1 MNWEKILKICDVKRE
16 ITTENRR
23 ATLVG
28 VRDKIG
34 MVCLHA
40 LKMATPRTRAAIY
53 QMHLL
58 ILFLFFGS
66 KKFWLRVNGWN
77 LAEDKFLCTLLV
89 FLLQTTLNFVSKLT
103 SSTTIVIGLL

>member
-1 MNWEKILKICDVKRE
+1 MKICDVRRE
-16 ITTENRR
+16 FTTENRR

-34 MVCLHA
+34 MGCLHA
-40 LKMATPRTRAAIY
+40 LNMATPRTGAAIY

-66 KKFWLRVNGWN
+66 KKSCLRVNG
-77 LAEDKFLCTLLV
+77 LKF
-89 FLLQTTLNFVSKLT
+89 
-103 SSTTIVIGLL
+103 GG